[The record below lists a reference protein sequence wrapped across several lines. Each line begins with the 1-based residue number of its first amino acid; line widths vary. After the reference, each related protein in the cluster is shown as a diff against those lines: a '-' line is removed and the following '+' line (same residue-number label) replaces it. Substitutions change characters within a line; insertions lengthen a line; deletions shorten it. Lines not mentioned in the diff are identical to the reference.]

1 MSLLFSLVKMFVRK
15 SNNMVHVIFKDTIEN
30 IKVSTF
36 AADGKRQFVLRV
48 HYFYIKKLE
57 VSLQFYI

>member
-1 MSLLFSLVKMFVRK
+1 MSLLFSLIKMFVRK

-36 AADGKRQFVLRV
+36 AADGRRQFVQSV

>member
-1 MSLLFSLVKMFVRK
+1 MFVRK

-30 IKVSTF
+30 IKV
-36 AADGKRQFVLRV
+36 ADGKRYFVPRV

>member
-1 MSLLFSLVKMFVRK
+1 MFVRK

-36 AADGKRQFVLRV
+36 AADGKRQFVQRV

>member
-1 MSLLFSLVKMFVRK
+1 MSLLFSLIKMFVRK
-15 SNNMVHVIFKDTIEN
+15 SNNKVHVIFKDTIEN

-36 AADGKRQFVLRV
+36 AADGKRHFVPRV

>member
-1 MSLLFSLVKMFVRK
+1 MSLLFSLIKIFVRK

-36 AADGKRQFVLRV
+36 AADEKRQFVPRV

>member
-1 MSLLFSLVKMFVRK
+1 
-15 SNNMVHVIFKDTIEN
+15 MVHDTIQDTIEN

>member
-1 MSLLFSLVKMFVRK
+1 MFVRK
-15 SNNMVHVIFKDTIEN
+15 SNNMVHVIFKDIIEN

-36 AADGKRQFVLRV
+36 AADGKRQFVQSV

>member
-1 MSLLFSLVKMFVRK
+1 MFVRK

-36 AADGKRQFVLRV
+36 AADGKRQFVQSV
-48 HYFYIKKLE
+48 HYLHIKKLE